1 MTDNPSDDHTRISLS
16 WLLKLVA
23 IFCVI
28 FGIWKLNEPVP
39 EPPPVKP
46 EGWDNFRLIHSQQA
60 LDIISS
66 PDRVIAYQ
74 LRQLRGFND
83 DPEKDFESLSNP
95 IELDNASVSR
105 LSSCLKKL
113 GMTESDKQLYYLW
126 APQYSLRLEFMKN
139 GNIVNVYFD
148 LESKL
153 SRVRVFHKNRSV
165 GGFYGNDKVFTTDQS
180 LQIELAVLFSLA
192 DKIRL
197 QLLEAEQSDSKELK
211 ERSMFSGNLK

>member
-66 PDRVIAYQ
+66 PDRVIAYRRSAS
-74 LRQLRGFND
+74 LEKANNSW
-83 DPEKDFESLSNP
+83 PEKGYETTSEALL
-95 IELDNASVSR
+95 LDQDSAREFSQLLR
-105 LSSCLKKL
+105 ICGKFSSDTRNLISML
-113 GMTESDKQLYYLW
+113 PE
-126 APQYSLRLEFMKN
+126 YSLVLQFSKAEEAATL
-139 GNIVNVYFD
+139 YFD
-148 LESKL
+148 CRSEVE
-153 SRVRVFHKNRSV
+153 RVEIYQDGNRV
-165 GGFYGNDKVFTTDQS
+165 GGFYLFETPIDEDKKQLVGVRLF
-180 LQIELAVLFSLA
+180 ELVK
-192 DKIRL
+192 KIRSNISV
-197 QLLEAEQSDSKELK
+197 EKSSSANNHITE
-211 ERSMFSGNLK
+211 